1 MRTGPFSEP
10 TVVTLINRY
19 FVPVHVDNQDWSEP
33 RYGIKPGEEN
43 AYILLETPPGQSE
56 PPDVVF
62 LKTLSQVLE
71 PETTR
76 AELLSFLEVHPEFH
90 QPWPELEE
98 LDGNSDPSSR
108 TRRAELLVEE
118 GKAEQALELL
128 KAPGLRKQGEQAKR
142 AALIRA
148 SAYRYLERVDEAAAE
163 LDGAPETLEVSLERI
178 RLAFDRGLHSQ
189 AAKALDE
196 LLSQHRSNPK
206 AAEAYYLRGWL
217 YHLEGDGDRAVEVWS
232 DGIERHPPT
241 SSLFSQKAYLT
252 LIRANWE
259 LPDNVDQAR

>member
-19 FVPVHVDNQDWSEP
+19 FVPVHVDNQEWSEP

-43 AYILLETPPGQSE
+43 AYIILETPPGQ
-56 PPDVVF
+56 PTGQPARQNDAPDVVF

-71 PETTR
+71 PENTL
-76 AELLSFLEVHPEFH
+76 AALLAFLEKHPEFH
-90 QPWPELEE
+90 QPWPELEG
-98 LDGNSDPSSR
+98 LDGDSDPSSR
-108 TRRAELLVEE
+108 TRRAELLLEE

-128 KAPGLRKQGEQAKR
+128 RAPGLPERAVLVRARAYHRLKR
-142 AALIRA
+142 L
-148 SAYRYLERVDEAAAE
+148 DEAAAE
-163 LDGAPETLEVSLERI
+163 LDRAPDSLEEI
-178 RLAFDRGLHSQ
+178 RLAYDRGQ
-189 AAKALDE
+189 RKEAADALDE
-196 LLSQHRSNPK
+196 LLSQHGSNLK

-217 YHLEGDGDRAVEVWS
+217 YHLEGDDARAIDVWS

-259 LPDNVDQAR
+259 LPDSVDQPR

>member
-19 FVPVHVDNQDWSEP
+19 FVPVHLDNQDWSGP
-33 RYGIKPGEEN
+33 RYGIEPGEEN
-43 AYILLETPPGQSE
+43 AYILLETPTDQSE

-71 PETTR
+71 PENTR
-76 AELLSFLEVHPEFH
+76 AELLSFLEEHPEFH

-98 LDGNSDPSSR
+98 LEGDSAPSST
-108 TRRAELLVEE
+108 TRRAELLLEE
-118 GKAEQALELL
+118 GRAGQALELL
-128 KAPGLRKQGEQAKR
+128 NATDLPERATLLRAR
-142 AALIRA
+142 
-148 SAYRYLERVDEAAAE
+148 AYRYLRRLDEAAAE
-163 LDGAPETLEVSLERI
+163 LERAPSSLVGSLEKI
-178 RLAFDRGLHSQ
+178 RLAYDRGDHSQ
-189 AAKALDE
+189 AARSLDE
-196 LLSQHRSNPK
+196 LLAQHGTNQK

-217 YHLEGDGDRAVEVWS
+217 YHLDGDDARAIEVWS
-232 DGIERHPPT
+232 EGIERHPPT

>member
-76 AELLSFLEVHPEFH
+76 AELLSFLEKHPEFH
-90 QPWPELEE
+90 QPWPEL
-98 LDGNSDPSSR
+98 DGNSDPSPR
-108 TRRAELLVEE
+108 TRRAELLLEE
-118 GKAEQALELL
+118 GKAELALGLL
-128 KAPGLRKQGEQAKR
+128 SAPGLPER

-148 SAYRYLERVDEAAAE
+148 
-163 LDGAPETLEVSLERI
+163 
-178 RLAFDRGLHSQ
+178 RG
-189 AAKALDE
+189 
-196 LLSQHRSNPK
+196 
-206 AAEAYYLRGWL
+206 
-217 YHLEGDGDRAVEVWS
+217 RA
-232 DGIERHPPT
+232 
-241 SSLFSQKAYLT
+241 
-252 LIRANWE
+252 
-259 LPDNVDQAR
+259 